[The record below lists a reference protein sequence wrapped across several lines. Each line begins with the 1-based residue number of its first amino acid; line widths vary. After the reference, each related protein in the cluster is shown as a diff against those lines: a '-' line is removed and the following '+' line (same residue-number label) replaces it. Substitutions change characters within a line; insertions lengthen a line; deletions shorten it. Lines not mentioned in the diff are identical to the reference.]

1 MAASFFFFFSEI
13 KSIVLAESE
22 EQGEGVKGLRRE
34 EKVGKAGLEEGKGNS
49 PRKRVRTSSLG

>member
-1 MAASFFFFFSEI
+1 M
-13 KSIVLAESE
+13 LAESE